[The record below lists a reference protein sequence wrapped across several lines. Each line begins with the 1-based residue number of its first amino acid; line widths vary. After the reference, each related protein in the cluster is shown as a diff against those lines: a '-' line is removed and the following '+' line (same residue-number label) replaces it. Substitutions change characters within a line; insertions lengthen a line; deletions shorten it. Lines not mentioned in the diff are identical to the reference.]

1 MSEHDEVAKWLLI
14 SHCYTSTLSRLNIF
28 AMDLIEAKIQR
39 MGGIV
44 VVVGEGNDEG
54 GVECRGEGGE
64 FYLENLGI
72 EFGLNC
78 VF

>member
-1 MSEHDEVAKWLLI
+1 M
-14 SHCYTSTLSRLNIF
+14 
-28 AMDLIEAKIQR
+28 EAQIQR